1 MGTVNSA
8 CIRSDSNHKVT
19 SSVGEPLKGH
29 RSPARIVRKSSRS
42 DDFWNSSTLDKD
54 NSGAQSGESYS
65 TANETLEVGGSGNGN
80 IPSEFV
86 NHGLLLWN
94 QSRQQWLRNKKS
106 ENHGSQLH
114 KPRSNPLSSRNTS
127 STLASSNCLLFL
139 ILYICSCF
147 SAFFVGVQLM
157 TVCLPVISALRS
169 LYPLL

>member
-114 KPRSNPLSSRNTS
+114 KPRSNPLSWSATYDSLLTS
-127 STLASSNCLLFL
+127 NKRFTKPIPLAMMVDFL
-139 ILYICSCF
+139 VDIWDQEGMYD
-147 SAFFVGVQLM
+147 
-157 TVCLPVISALRS
+157 
-169 LYPLL
+169 